1 MHVLANQN
9 SDLKNQQLKVDFNED
24 GEWIELNIY
33 HTLLNNFKHLQE
45 EYSIL
50 KSDLESLQTENE
62 SLKEISKENSQLH
75 SDIIEY
81 KSKIAENDNLQNTLA
96 EKNLTITNLNNEI
109 HEIKEILEFKNESL
123 KELTA
128 KIENYKLQLSEI
140 DILNSQI
147 NDYKVEIEKLKQ
159 EISEKIW
166 IITELENSLNDKRQN
181 SDVITKNNQILD
193 LQIIE
198 LQNEVKSKENDF
210 FNIRAQKEK
219 LEAELTK
226 VKITNRDLQKK
237 LETIENEKSDITL
250 FDTQN
255 DELEHYKKE
264 KANLL
269 NKLKEITDLNNK
281 YKNELQKTRSG
292 LLPLDFGGTSEN
304 NNDEKELRAK
314 LDIEIKFKEN
324 LENRLINLE
333 NLLILKSEELQQLN
347 KEFINYKE
355 ETIVKNNKVKSKIL
369 DLKKFMLDKGII

>member
-1 MHVLANQN
+1 
-9 SDLKNQQLKVDFNED
+9 
-24 GEWIELNIY
+24 
-33 HTLLNNFKHLQE
+33 
-45 EYSIL
+45 
-50 KSDLESLQTENE
+50 
-62 SLKEISKENSQLH
+62 
-75 SDIIEY
+75 
-81 KSKIAENDNLQNTLA
+81 
-96 EKNLTITNLNNEI
+96 
-109 HEIKEILEFKNESL
+109 
-123 KELTA
+123 
-128 KIENYKLQLSEI
+128 
-140 DILNSQI
+140 
-147 NDYKVEIEKLKQ
+147 LKQ